1 MLWIDCR
8 KMTKFDDILNLR
20 AVGGSHLFKS
30 LDDDGLSRLLQG
42 ATSVSYRPGQFVVRE
57 GDPGEALYLIREG
70 QVRVT
75 TSRQGRE
82 VELAILGGG
91 ACIGEVA
98 LLTGQPRTATVVTLE
113 NCTMLCFH
121 KNQID
126 DILQSYPKVRR
137 LLESVIM
144 GRAKSTIEKVTQAS
158 KPVSSKSDPKC

>member
-1 MLWIDCR
+1 MLWVDCT
-8 KMTKFDDILNLR
+8 KMTKFDDVLNLR

-30 LDDDGLSRLLQG
+30 LGDEGLSRLLQS
-42 ATSVSYRPGQFVVRE
+42 ATSVSYRQGQFVVRE

-75 TSRQGRE
+75 TNKE
-82 VELAILGGG
+82 DEDVELAILGPG

-113 NCTMLCFH
+113 ACTMLCFH

-126 DILQSYPKVRR
+126 EILEGYPKVKK
-137 LLESVIM
+137 LLQSVIM

-158 KPVSSKSDPKC
+158 KPVDPKS